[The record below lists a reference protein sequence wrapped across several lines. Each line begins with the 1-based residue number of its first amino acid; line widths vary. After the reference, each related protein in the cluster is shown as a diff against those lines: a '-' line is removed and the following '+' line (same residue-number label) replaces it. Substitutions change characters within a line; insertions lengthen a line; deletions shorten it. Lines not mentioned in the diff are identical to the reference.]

1 MKKHFPNT
9 ELLNESSLNRMGTHK
24 KSALYYYPE

>member
-9 ELLNESSLNRMGTHK
+9 ELLNESSLIRVGTHK
-24 KSALYYYPE
+24 KFALYYYPE